1 MNDVVE
7 ELARGEFNL
16 ALPKLREA
24 CRRKYSSAELPPGKR
39 FPSFVFNQLPPSDP
53 EGEEDLFALAMW
65 EAPNNSKLAEDVLL
79 LERAVLLH
87 SDLHFSTLAAW
98 LALRTRPGLP
108 RVEMDEGKRLVE
120 MYLAP
125 CLKAYEVD
133 GVNSAGEM
141 YVRLVEIL
149 VTSEALGV
157 EEALGFLKAN
167 KATKLDLVG
176 LLEDRV
182 KLRLKPVPL
191 PAIAPAVSPAAA
203 AAAAAAVASPA
214 VNSAEGAEEVPKM
227 VEEFQRLHP
236 TPQLPPRQTPPL
248 LLDKQQALLMAGG
261 FSSLL
266 LLFVL
271 LRFRQ
276 KITSSVLSLGDLVFG
291 Q

>member
-1 MNDVVE
+1 MNDVEE
-7 ELARGEFNL
+7 ELARGEFGL

-24 CRRKYSSAELPPGKR
+24 CRRKYASAELLPGKR
-39 FPSFVFNQLPPSDP
+39 FPSFDFHKLPATASS
-53 EGEEDLFALAMW
+53 EGEEDWFALAMW
-65 EAPNNSKLAEDVLL
+65 ETLDNARLGEDVLL
-79 LERAVLLH
+79 LERAVLLLH
-87 SDLHFSTLAAW
+87 SDLRFSTLAAW

-108 RVEMDEGKRLVE
+108 RAEMDEGKKLVE

-125 CLKAYEVD
+125 CLKAYEAD
-133 GVNSAGEM
+133 GVDAAGDM

-157 EEALGFLKAN
+157 DEALAFLKAS

-182 KLRLKPVPL
+182 KLRIKKSAVVV
-191 PAIAPAVSPAAA
+191 AAPAV
-203 AAAAAAVASPA
+203 AV
-214 VNSAEGAEEVPKM
+214 GGEEATVPQM

-236 TPQLPPRQTPPL
+236 NAPVAQQQQQQQQPQPQQQPPQPL